1 MKIAL
6 LILGI
11 SVFSFSVHA
20 RVITWA
26 EAIEFAQKNSDD
38 LQAAES
44 QYKSVLELERSG
56 YSPFMPRVNASAR
69 GSHSGSNTTD
79 TSSHSYSADLNLSQN
94 LFSGFADAS
103 SLKIKKLNSQQALID
118 LNNTKAR
125 ISQEL
130 KQTFAETYFAQENAK
145 LSESIL
151 KRREENLR
159 SVQLQY
165 EGGRENK
172 GSFLLSQSNVEL
184 ARLDI
189 LRARNNSET
198 TADNFR
204 KYLGLPQEEVIELQ
218 TNIPQDDFSA
228 QAPDFKELVQNHNTV
243 MRAQNDEE
251 ISRANL
257 DVSRS
262 GFSPSLDL
270 GANYGYTG
278 SKFFPDQNQWG
289 MSLTLTVPLFDGLR
303 DYSSFQSNSY
313 KLKASS
319 SALMNVRLTLLK
331 DLKLAYF
338 GYIEAAQEEKVND
351 GFNRAALLR
360 AEIARNKYK
369 NGLLSFEDWD
379 IIETDL
385 IQKQKNALTSEKN
398 RIIKQSQ
405 WEKAQAVG
413 VLK

>member
-1 MKIAL
+1 MKQIILISTL
-6 LILGI
+6 LLFTA
-11 SVFSFSVHA
+11 SLQA
-20 RVITWA
+20 RVITWS
-26 EAIEFAQKNSDD
+26 EAIELAQKNSDD

-44 QYKSVLELERSG
+44 LYKSVVELERSG
-56 YSPFMPRVNASAR
+56 YSPFMPHVNATAR

-94 LFSGFADAS
+94 LFSGFADAA

-118 LNNTKAR
+118 LNNAKAR

-130 KQTFAETYFAQENAK
+130 KQTYAETYFAQENAK
-145 LSESIL
+145 LSDSIL

-172 GSFLLSQSNVEL
+172 GSLLLSQSNVEL
-184 ARLDI
+184 AKLDI
-189 LRARNNSET
+189 LRARHDSET

-204 KYLGLPQEEVIELQ
+204 KYVGLPQEEAIELQ
-218 TNIPQDDFSA
+218 GSIPYDDISDQGPNFN
-228 QAPDFKELVQNHNTV
+228 ELVKMHNTV
-243 MRAQNDEE
+243 VRAQNDEE
-251 ISRANL
+251 IARATL

-262 GFSPSLDL
+262 GFMPSLDF

-278 SKFFPDQNQWG
+278 SKFFPDQNEWG

-303 DYSSFQSNSY
+303 DYSSYQSNSY
-313 KLKASS
+313 RLKASS
-319 SALMNVRLTLLK
+319 ATLNNVRLTLLK

-338 GYIEAAQEEKVND
+338 GYVEAAQEEKVNE
-351 GFNRAALLR
+351 GFNRAAQLR

-379 IIETDL
+379 IIESDL

>member
-1 MKIAL
+1 MILISSL
-6 LILGI
+6 LLLATNLQ
-11 SVFSFSVHA
+11 A

-26 EAIEFAQKNSDD
+26 EAIELAQKNSDD

-56 YSPFMPRVNASAR
+56 YSPFMPRVNATAR
-69 GSHSGSNTTD
+69 GSHTGSETTD
-79 TSSHSYSADLNLSQN
+79 SSTHTYSADLNLTQN
-94 LFSGFADAS
+94 LFSGFTDAS
-103 SLKIKKLNSQQALID
+103 NLKIKKLNSQQALID
-118 LNNTKAR
+118 LNNAKAR

-130 KQTFAETYFAQENAK
+130 KQAYAETYFAQENAK
-145 LSESIL
+145 LSDSIL

-172 GSFLLSQSNVEL
+172 GSLLLSQSNVEL

-189 LRARNNSET
+189 LRARHDLET
-198 TADNFR
+198 AADNFR
-204 KYLGLPQEEVIELQ
+204 KYLGLPQDEALELRD
-218 TNIPQDDFSA
+218 NIGHDAISESDPNFN
-228 QAPDFKELVQNHNTV
+228 ELVKNHNTV
-243 MRAQNDEE
+243 LRAQNDEE
-251 ISRANL
+251 IARATLN
-257 DVSRS
+257 VTR
-262 GFSPSLDL
+262 GAFMPSLDL
-270 GANYGYTG
+270 GANYGYAG
-278 SKFFPDQNQWG
+278 SKFFPDQNEWG

-303 DYSSFQSNSY
+303 DYSSYQANSY

-319 SALMNVRLTLLK
+319 STLSNVRLTLLK

-338 GYIEAAQEEKVND
+338 NYVEAAQEEKVND
-351 GFNRAALLR
+351 GFNRAAQLR

-379 IIETDL
+379 VIESDL
-385 IQKQKNALTSEKN
+385 IQKQKSALTSEKN
-398 RIIKQSQ
+398 RIIQQSL